1 MRLNV
6 AAKAPADARFCG
18 LDYVVPAL
26 YFGTGMEKGRFL
38 MDSQG
43 ASGKPPVKSQEDLR
57 GHFGQ
62 VSPLAE
68 KKVLHHL
75 DKFCHDFI
83 ALSPFLVIASS
94 DGNGHADA
102 SPRGDAPGFVSVI
115 DDKTLLIPDR
125 RGNNRVDTFG
135 NIIASPGVGLIFMV
149 PGINETL
156 RINGR
161 AEISQE
167 PDLLTPLTVQN
178 VTPIIGL
185 KVHVDEVYFHCG
197 KALMRSKLWSPAAQV
212 ERNSFPTLGRIIAE
226 QTAAVE
232 VEVAEK
238 AMEEAYRTRLY

>member
-1 MRLNV
+1 M
-6 AAKAPADARFCG
+6 G
-18 LDYVVPAL
+18 H
-26 YFGTGMEKGRFL
+26 E
-38 MDSQG
+38 G
-43 ASGKPPVKSQEDLR
+43 AGGKPQVKSQEDLR

-68 KKVLHHL
+68 KKVLKHL
-75 DKFCHDFI
+75 DKFCRDFI

-167 PDLLTPLTVQN
+167 PDLLIPLTVQN

-185 KVHVDEVYFHCG
+185 KVHVHETYFHCG
-197 KALMRSKLWSPAAQV
+197 KALMRSKLWNPAAQV
-212 ERNSFPTLGRIIAE
+212 ERHSFPTLGRIIAE